1 MRKYLILLCVFILV
15 CGTIAYARMSL
26 TVIAGE
32 NAGGAA
38 PSGCATPSGDIKTEG
53 FEGTG
58 YELGANWTENN
69 GTPDEDF
76 TLSGLSGGAGD
87 ATRNCDTGLQINQAS
102 EDVTLDSGS
111 ALAHA
116 YVEFSIYV
124 DSQSINWSATYPVY
138 AWGSVDSDFTFVFAL
153 KDAGGTITVYGTG
166 ATASTERTISLDTWY
181 YVQMDGSDN
190 GTGTITIGTTYGGTD
205 IANGDTFTCRD
216 ADSNPRYYEVGE
228 SEGKTVSFI
237 IGYFVVDDD
246 GTF

>member
-1 MRKYLILLCVFILV
+1 MKKIVLLCL
-15 CGTIAYARMSL
+15 TIVLISYNYSFGFS
-26 TVIAGE
+26 AGFMGSGAAK
-32 NAGGAA
+32 NAGGG
-38 PSGCATPSGDIKTEG
+38 GCATPSGDIKTEG

-166 ATASTERTISLDTWY
+166 ATSSTERTISLDTWY

-205 IANGDTFTCRD
+205 IANGDTFTCRN
-216 ADSNPRYYEVGE
+216 ADNNPRYYEVGE